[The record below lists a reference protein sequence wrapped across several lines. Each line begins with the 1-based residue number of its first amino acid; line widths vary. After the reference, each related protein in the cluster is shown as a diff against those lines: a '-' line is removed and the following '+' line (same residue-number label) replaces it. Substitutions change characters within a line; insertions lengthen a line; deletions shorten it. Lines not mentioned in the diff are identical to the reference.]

1 MRKLINIQRIS
12 LFFVL
17 VLFAGCKA
25 FFEQDITKQTVK
37 LLAPSSGVKT
47 EIASQTFLWE
57 QIDGASDY
65 RLQIASPSF
74 DSIRVM
80 VLDTIISTDKFSYV
94 LYPADFE
101 WRVRGENSVYQSSWA
116 MGKLQVYS
124 STDLT
129 GQKVNL
135 LSPGTITNFNT
146 VNFQWDILYNAN
158 HYTLVVYKDLWQGSP
173 ALNPTV
179 VDTTFLMSNLADGNY
194 VWGVKAQNPTSE
206 TLYSQKSLIVD
217 STPPT
222 QPVLT
227 TPSNGSVGTSTT
239 ISFTWN
245 SSDLTSGISQD
256 TLKVFSDIN
265 LSTLVKSVAT
275 ASKSAQITFTNPAVY
290 CWTVRSVDKAGN
302 VSLTSSSFSFT
313 IN

>member
-1 MRKLINIQRIS
+1 MRRLTIRITS
-12 LFFVL
+12 VFLVL
-17 VLFAGCKA
+17 VILTGCNA
-25 FFEQDITKQTVK
+25 FFETNITNQTVT
-37 LLAPSSGVKT
+37 LLAPTSGVKT
-47 EIASQTFLWE
+47 EIATQTFLWE

-94 LYPADFE
+94 LYPAVFE
-101 WRVRGENSVYQSSWA
+101 WRVRAENSVYQSSWA
-116 MGKLQVYS
+116 LGKLQIYS
-124 STDLT
+124 TTDLT

-135 LSPGTITNFNT
+135 LSPGTITNSNT
-146 VNFQWDILYNAN
+146 VNFKWDILYNAN
-158 HYTLVVYKDLWQGSP
+158 HYTLVVYKDLWQGSA

-179 VDTTFLMSNLADGNY
+179 VDTTFLTSTLTDGNY
-194 VWGVKAQNPTSE
+194 LWGVKAQNSTSE

-222 QPVLT
+222 QPVLSA
-227 TPSNGSVGTSTT
+227 PSNGSVGTSTA

-275 ASKSAQITFTNPAVY
+275 AGKTTQIIFTNPAIY
-290 CWTVRSVDKAGN
+290 YWTVRSVDKAGN

>member
-1 MRKLINIQRIS
+1 MRRLTIRITS
-12 LFFVL
+12 VFWML
-17 VLFAGCKA
+17 VILTGCNA
-25 FFEQDITKQTVK
+25 FFEANITNQSVT
-37 LLAPSSGVKT
+37 LLAPTSGVKT
-47 EIASQTFLWE
+47 EIATQTFLWE

-65 RLQIASPSF
+65 RLQIVSPSF

-94 LYPADFE
+94 LFPSVFE
-101 WRVRGENSVYQSSWA
+101 WRVRAQNSVYQSSWA
-116 MGKLQVYS
+116 LGKLQIYS
-124 STDLT
+124 TTDLT

-135 LSPGTITNFNT
+135 LSPGTITNSNT

-179 VDTTFLMSNLADGNY
+179 VDTTFLTSTLTDGNY
-194 VWGVKAQNPTSE
+194 LWGVKAQNSTSE

-222 QPVLT
+222 QPVLSA
-227 TPSNGSVGTSTT
+227 PSNGSVGTSKT

-290 CWTVRSVDKAGN
+290 YWTVRSVDKAGN
-302 VSLTSSSFSFT
+302 VSLTSNAFGFT

>member
-1 MRKLINIQRIS
+1 MRRLTIRITIV
-12 LFFVL
+12 FFIL
-17 VLFAGCKA
+17 VILTGCNA
-25 FFEQDITKQTVK
+25 FFETNITNQSVT
-37 LLAPSSGVKT
+37 LLAPTSGVKT
-47 EIASQTFLWE
+47 EIATQTFLWE

-65 RLQIASPSF
+65 QLQIASPSF

-94 LYPADFE
+94 LYPAVFE
-101 WRVRGENSVYQSSWA
+101 WRVRAENSVYQSSWA
-116 MGKLQVYS
+116 LGKLQVYS
-124 STDLT
+124 TTDLT

-135 LSPGTITNFNT
+135 LSPGTITNSNT
-146 VNFQWDILYNAN
+146 FDFQWDILYNAN
-158 HYTLVVYKDLWQGSP
+158 HYTLVVYKDLWLGSP
-173 ALNPTV
+173 AVSPTV
-179 VDTTFLMSNLADGNY
+179 VDTTFLTSTLTDGNY
-194 VWGVKAQNPTSE
+194 VWGVKAQNSTSG

-222 QPVLT
+222 QPVLSA
-227 TPSNGSVGTSTT
+227 PSNGSVGASMT

-256 TLKVFSDIN
+256 TLKVYSDIN

-290 CWTVRSVDKAGN
+290 YWTVRSVDKAGN
-302 VSLTSSSFSFT
+302 VGLTSNAFGFT

>member
-17 VLFAGCKA
+17 LLFVGCKA
-25 FFEQDITKQTVK
+25 FFEQDITNQTVT
-37 LLAPSSGVKT
+37 LLAPTSGVKT

-65 RLQIASPSF
+65 RLQIVSPSF

-94 LYPADFE
+94 LYPAVFE
-101 WRVRGENSVYQSSWA
+101 WRVRAENSVYQSSWA

-124 STDLT
+124 TTDLT

-135 LSPGTITNFNT
+135 LAPGTITNCNT

-158 HYTLVVYKDLWQGSP
+158 HYTLVVYKDLWQGVPAVSP
-173 ALNPTV
+173 TT
-179 VDTTFLMSNLADGNY
+179 VDTTFLTSTLTDGNY
-194 VWGVKAQNPTSE
+194 IWGVKAQNSTSE

-222 QPVLT
+222 QPVLSA
-227 TPSNGSVGTSTT
+227 PSNGSVGTSMT

-256 TLKVFSDIN
+256 TLKVYSDIN

-275 ASKSAQITFTNPAVY
+275 VSKNAQITFTNPAVY
-290 CWTVRSVDKAGN
+290 YWTVRSVDKADN
-302 VSLTSSSFSFT
+302 VSLTSNAFSFT